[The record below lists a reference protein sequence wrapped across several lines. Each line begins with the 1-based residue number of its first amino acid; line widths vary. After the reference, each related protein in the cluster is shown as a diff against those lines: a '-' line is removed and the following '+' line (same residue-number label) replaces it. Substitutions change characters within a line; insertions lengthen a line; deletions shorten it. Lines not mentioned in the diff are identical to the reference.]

1 MWTAFVHLLW
11 HAFRETINEKGTTV
25 LAFIVGLLV
34 TGIQQIVAGKK
45 AFLANLRN
53 WKTYIG
59 VVVGLVVWCLVF
71 IYTAASIVYE
81 DHTSLRAAVGAVH
94 TQPAHPEFRPA
105 IVNAGV
111 FPAGDKA
118 NAAILIVGTIYNYG
132 APGMLNDIYVELV
145 FADGKKYPV
154 KLANPGDA
162 RQKIIFGKNARGKE
176 LFMPGS
182 QYWLNERSVQIPT
195 FGRLDGFVMGLVRGV
210 TKEEIGKK
218 LPVFVL
224 TCTDVTG
231 KRASAEHKWGSG
243 ESGKNDFGLGD
254 LQRPLSKR

>member
-1 MWTAFVHLLW
+1 M
-11 HAFRETINEKGTTV
+11 
-25 LAFIVGLLV
+25 
-34 TGIQQIVAGKK
+34 
-45 AFLANLRN
+45 
-53 WKTYIG
+53 
-59 VVVGLVVWCLVF
+59 
-71 IYTAASIVYE
+71 
-81 DHTSLRAAVGAVH
+81 RAAAAAPVH
-94 TQPAHPEFRPA
+94 TQPAQPEFRPA

-132 APGMLNDIYVELV
+132 APGMLNDISVELV

-154 KLANPGDA
+154 KVANPGDA
-162 RQKIIFGKNARGKE
+162 RQNMIFGKNALGKQ
-176 LFMPGS
+176 LYMPGS
-182 QYWLNERSVQIPT
+182 QYWLNERSVQIPS

-231 KRASAEHKWGSG
+231 KSASAKYKWGSG
-243 ESGKNDFGLGD
+243 EPDNNDLGLGD
-254 LQRPLSKR
+254 LQRPLGKR

>member
-11 HAFRETINEKGTTV
+11 HAFRDTVSEKGTTILAVIVAV
-25 LAFIVGLLV
+25 LSTAV
-34 TGIQQIVAGKK
+34 QQILAGRQ
-45 AFLANLRN
+45 AMMASLRN

-59 VVVGLVVWCLVF
+59 ALVGFGVWCAVF
-71 IYTAASIVYE
+71 LYTAASIVYE
-81 DHTSLRAAVGAVH
+81 DHTSLRAAAAVH
-94 TQPAHPEFRPA
+94 TQRAQPEFHPA

-132 APGMLNDIYVELV
+132 APGMLNDISVELV

-154 KLANPGDA
+154 KVANPGNA
-162 RQKIIFGKNARGKE
+162 RQNIIFGKNALGKE
-176 LFMPGS
+176 LSMPGS
-182 QYWLNERSVQIPT
+182 QYWLNERSVQIPS

-231 KRASAEHKWGSG
+231 KGASAEYKWGSG
-243 ESGKNDFGLGD
+243 ESDNNDLGLGD
-254 LQRPLSKR
+254 LQRPLGKR